1 MKNEAL
7 YREVQGKDLFAMEA
21 KYHPSCRNTFN
32 TEYQNHMR
40 EREIRNPL
48 LAQKKKANQN
58 SYLVVKDYILR
69 NILDGKEVVQLSFLC
84 SLFNKDLVSQGFP
97 NPDYR
102 NERLMK
108 RLQADEDISH
118 KLAFCK
124 VPLRGCVEL
133 YLVYSSSIS
142 VAEAVSCA
150 YKLGTADQ
158 LHDAALTLHAL
169 ILKAFKESKELTWP
183 PTAQELNSVQMEE
196 LLPEDLVTFL
206 NLVLTGRA
214 EIGEKCEKT
223 QRLVYSISQDL
234 CRAAT
239 NSKWKLPKHILL
251 CATVR
256 HLYRSKQVSNQLTYY
271 LLGHVYCLTVF
282 WYLIFTNL
290 IKQITL
296 FLCSSLP
303 SLQD

>member
-1 MKNEAL
+1 M
-7 YREVQGKDLFAMEA
+7 M
-21 KYHPSCRNTFN
+21 
-32 TEYQNHMR
+32 M
-40 EREIRNPL
+40 
-48 LAQKKKANQN
+48 
-58 SYLVVKDYILR
+58 
-69 NILDGKEVVQLSFLC
+69 
-84 SLFNKDLVSQGFP
+84 
-97 NPDYR
+97 
-102 NERLMK
+102 RLMR
-108 RLQADEDISH
+108 RLQADKDISH

-124 VPLRGCVEL
+124 VPHRGCVEL

-169 ILKAFKESKELTWP
+169 ILKAFQESKELTWP
-183 PTAQELNSVQMEE
+183 PTAQELNSVKMEE
-196 LLPEDLVTFL
+196 LLPDDLLKFL

-214 EIGEKCEKT
+214 EIDGEECEKT
-223 QRLVYSISQDL
+223 QRLVYSISQDV

-251 CATVR
+251 CATVQ
-256 HLYRSKQVSNQLTYY
+256 HLYRSKQVRNQLTYY
-271 LLGHVYCLTVF
+271 LIGPVYCLTVF
-282 WYLIFTNL
+282 WYLIFAYL